1 MTMASTPNENGAAA
15 FEVQHFSVSYPS
27 ERGWV
32 QAVRDV
38 SIRVEPGHL
47 VGLAGE
53 SGSGKSTL
61 VLAASRV
68 LRPPQVA
75 VEGKSFIAGR
85 SMLDLSAGDLRTMRW
100 ATFSFV
106 TQSAMNALNPVM
118 RLRDQMRDAMRAHDR
133 SYQPRLADARA
144 REVMDMVE
152 LPASKLLS
160 YPHQLSGGQRQRAV
174 IALALLLKPQLIV
187 MDEPTTALDVVVQR
201 EIIDL
206 IRRLQAAQGFA
217 VILITHDL
225 SLLLEVA
232 HDVVVLY
239 GGKVMEAGPAEQLV
253 ERALHPYS
261 EALMHSFPPLHGK
274 VVEQVGI
281 PGSPPDM
288 VKPPQGCPF
297 APRCTEVMEVCRT
310 IMPPLRRVGTVDVAC
325 HLTDDR
331 VGQVAGG
338 SAV

>member
-1 MTMASTPNENGAAA
+1 MDKTVTTNPA
-15 FEVQHFSVSYPS
+15 FSVQNFSVRYPS
-27 ERGWV
+27 QRGWV

-38 SIRVEPGHL
+38 NLSVQPGRL

-61 VLAASRV
+61 VLAATRV
-68 LRPPQVA
+68 LRPPQVE
-75 VEGKSFIAGR
+75 VDGQSYISGRPILELHEKELR
-85 SMLDLSAGDLRTMRW
+85 SMRW
-100 ATFSFV
+100 STFSFV

-118 RLRDQMRDAMRAHDR
+118 RLRDQMRDAIRAHDR
-133 SYQPRLADARA
+133 SYHPRAADLRA

-174 IALALLLKPQLIV
+174 IALALLLKPELIV

-206 IRRLQAAQGFA
+206 IRRLQAEQGFA
-217 VILITHDL
+217 VVLITHDL

-253 ERALHPYS
+253 SHPLHPYS
-261 EALMHSFPPLHGK
+261 QALTQSFPPLHGE

-288 VKPPQGCPF
+288 VRPPEGCPF
-297 APRCTEVMEVCRT
+297 APRCKHVMEICRT
-310 IMPPLRRVGTVDVAC
+310 TMPPLRLVGEVQVAC
-325 HLTDDR
+325 HLMNDGMEEVTTR
-331 VGQVAGG
+331 
-338 SAV
+338 